1 MDGQSTHPRK
11 AQLDKEEREHLE
23 AVVTEMR
30 DRVEANVRYQLEDE
44 YGLDEKPDTV
54 GASADESSL
63 AAARED
69 GDASLSETQENLV
82 EAIELEAA
90 DGHDWEDAHEQYI
103 TGVGYTIV
111 NRLAALRCMEVRDF
125 IDDEVTSFRDDGL
138 TPAADRLVTE
148 EFMLEEEAVLE
159 AYRNE
164 CDALADEIEILF
176 DRSTAYSL
184 IDPDDDTYEDL
195 CGMLDEV
202 PDEVWRGDDVL
213 GWVYEYYNVK
223 LLDDLRRKGDREGLE
238 PEDVPAAN
246 QFYTPHWVVRM
257 LTDNSLGKLYLED
270 NGTLQETV
278 EAQDA
283 LTPDERKN
291 RPLSPDESP
300 DLADFCTYL
309 VPSEEE
315 GEPPA
320 FDGPEDIR
328 VIDPAC
334 GSGHFLLYAFDVLER
349 IWRAETDLD
358 HAEIPREILRHN
370 LHGVDLDMRACQ
382 LAAFN
387 LYLKGRTRA
396 EAEGATGF
404 DMPEVGIV
412 CADAKVADI
421 EGVEEVFDEVADG
434 KDDVENALRRIL
446 DAFEE
451 VHGLGSLL
459 DVRGTLG
466 ELFEDGIDQE
476 SVQITLEDDPTEHHT
491 LGQILHSLREAVDEH
506 REEDSFLAQDLR
518 SFVRLLDVLAQ
529 DYDVALMNPPYGAQ
543 NRMPDVVQN
552 YVDEYYEYTS
562 EFYINFF
569 EVCNRVSKK
578 NGRIGMLVPW
588 SFMFKRSFQD
598 FREDLVGE
606 RGGFDFLA
614 EFGYGVLDNA
624 TVGTVGTVIRSRAE
638 NSPKGTFLRL
648 HDVET
653 KQKENSFLETLVETK
668 NTDVPRYYEVDL
680 SEFSD
685 IPGSPICY
693 SIPRTVRDLHKTELK
708 LDAERADIEGTSV
721 ANAVQGLSSGNNDRF
736 IHYHW
741 ESDSSGGSLPIS
753 RGGKDAWILPKV
765 TETAQWEENGKEMA
779 RTDSSLLR
787 NQEFY
792 GEGGL
797 TWTYVKRTGRRFGY
811 FPEDSLFDYAG
822 SMLFPEEDISRWQM
836 LAALNSNLYHCL
848 FLSITTERHWNVG
861 EVGRIPWR
869 RELEELN
876 KLGELARDQYRV
888 MVESRLNN
896 PTSPYYIAPSLLP
909 KEEATGFFYDHSHIE
924 KANEVISIEYQGDS
938 FDKDLRELARKAETR
953 KLQYRQELESLA
965 NQIDS
970 IVYSEFGISD
980 SIRENIETEIFLR
993 TSEDPEDR
1001 EVPDPESVPEVPDN
1015 LDEQVKDLVHHF
1027 AMEAVREESDGII
1040 PVEGADE
1047 QADMLDRIVERFE
1060 DAYGEY
1066 AEDRLVEVDDI
1077 LGAESAADEAYPNLR
1092 AFVEDDLFAYHV
1104 DTMENTPIL
1113 WKLSTARLLAD
1124 AESEGF
1130 ACFVDY
1136 HQLDAS
1142 LFDRLGNTYLEPRK
1156 SALRDRQAAANQ
1168 RRNDESL
1175 STSER
1180 ADATEEFEFCSSAL
1194 EQIAEFEAVLQELG
1208 STSERDFD
1216 DGDRERVDGLA
1227 PKVAAF
1233 REETAARIE
1242 TLERL
1247 REVNGEEW
1255 FQDTFSDGFW
1265 DKVDEWRDE
1274 WLDALGELEHA
1285 CEEYAK
1291 PSDEP
1296 VEAHLADLFDYFN
1309 WRLKGSDHYS
1319 STGILF
1325 MTYYFE
1331 REGSDL
1337 LDEDG
1342 EPFGTLTEDEE
1353 LLASLAT
1360 GIDDAS
1366 VLDEEYLQQ
1375 IAAEEDV
1382 DDVDELPPLA
1392 EFKAL
1397 AAEIDDR
1404 CQTVD
1409 KQIPADWSDR
1419 ALSEITT
1426 AGYQPIHKHGV
1437 AINITPLAEQDIVPE
1452 IVEDKVL

>member
-90 DGHDWEDAHEQYI
+90 DGHDWEAAHEQYI

-202 PDEVWRGDDVL
+202 PDEVWRADDVL

-434 KDDVENALRRIL
+434 KGDVENALRRIL

-529 DYDVALMNPPYGAQ
+529 DYDVALMNPPYGSV
-543 NRMPDVVQN
+543 NRMPDVVEE
-552 YVDEYYEYTS
+552 YVGEKYEYAA

-569 EVCNRVSKK
+569 EVCESVTKGRGRV
-578 NGRIGMLVPW
+578 GMLVPW
-588 SFMFKRSFQD
+588 SFMFKDKYQR
-598 FREDLVGE
+598 FREDFVGK
-606 RGGFDFLA
+606 RGQFDFLS
-614 EFGYGVLDNA
+614 EFGYGILDNA
-624 TVGTVGTVIRSRAE
+624 TVGTVGTVVRTNVEDVTS
-638 NSPKGTFLRL
+638 KGTFLRL
-648 HDVET
+648 HDIDNKKKESEFIRVLTGET
-653 KQKENSFLETLVETK
+653 EEIKRHF
-668 NTDVPRYYEVDL
+668 EVDL
-680 SEFSD
+680 SQFAS
-685 IPGSPICY
+685 IPGTSICY
-693 SIPRTVRDLHKTELK
+693 SIPEEVRELHKEELK
-708 LDAERADIEGTSV
+708 IDADQADIDGKSI
-721 ANAVQGLSSGNNDRF
+721 AYARQGLTTGDDDRF
-736 IHYHW
+736 IRLHW
-741 ESDSSGGSLPIS
+741 EVEDYETFSPIS
-753 RGGKDAWILPKV
+753 KGGPVAWMVPQV
-765 TETAQWEENGKEMA
+765 HETVEWGDSGETIKRSPSEFRTRNEEHYGK
-779 RTDSSLLR
+779 R
-787 NQEFY
+787 
-792 GEGGL
+792 GL
-797 TWTYVKRTGRRFGY
+797 TWTYIKRTGRRFGY
-811 FPEDSLFDYAG
+811 FPSGGLYSNTG
-822 SMLFPEEDISRWQM
+822 YMLIPRDDRDLWKT
-836 LAALNSNLYHCL
+836 LAILNSSLYHCL
-848 FLSITTERHWNVG
+848 MLSLTTERHWNSG
-861 EVGRIPWR
+861 EIGSLPWKR
-869 RELEELN
+869 PLDSEEQLSTLAQKQYQTIA
-876 KLGELARDQYRV
+876 KLRSDDPKSPFYSGPGLLPNECSSSVYQHSHAELAKQG
-888 MVESRLNN
+888 
-896 PTSPYYIAPSLLP
+896 
-909 KEEATGFFYDHSHIE
+909 EEG
-924 KANEVISIEYQGDS
+924 V
-938 FDKDLRELARKAETR
+938 
-953 KLQYRQELESLA
+953 
-965 NQIDS
+965 
-970 IVYSEFGISD
+970 
-980 SIRENIETEIFLR
+980 SIREGDTIGEAAVAIRNQELKRRQRTEDFSDQIDEIVYTTLGVSKNTRQQIRQEIFLR
-993 TSEDPEDR
+993 TAEDPEDR

-1015 LDEQVKDLVHHF
+1015 LDKQVKDLVHHF

-1274 WLDALGELEHA
+1274 WLDALRELEHA

-1342 EPFGTLTEDEE
+1342 EPFDTLTEDEE

-1366 VLDEEYLQQ
+1366 VLDDEYLQQ

-1409 KQIPADWSDR
+1409 KQIPADWADR

-1426 AGYQPIHKHGV
+1426 AGYQPNHKHGV

>member
-1 MDGQSTHPRK
+1 MEGQSTQPRK

-23 AVVTEMR
+23 DVVTEMR

-44 YGLDEKPDTV
+44 YDLDEKPD
-54 GASADESSL
+54 D
-63 AAARED
+63 
-69 GDASLSETQENLV
+69 DASLSVEQEDLV
-82 EAIELEAA
+82 EAIELEAV
-90 DGHDWEDAHEQYI
+90 DGNDWDDGYEQYI

-125 IDDEVTSFRDDGL
+125 IDDEVTAFRDDGL

-159 AYRNE
+159 AYRNA
-164 CDALADEIEILF
+164 CDDLAEEIDILF

-202 PDEVWRGDDVL
+202 SDEVWRADDVL

-223 LLDDLRRKGDREGLE
+223 LLDDLRRKGDREGLD

-270 NGTLQETV
+270 TGELSDAVKSQES
-278 EAQDA
+278 

-300 DLADFCTYL
+300 NIADFCTYL

-315 GEPPA
+315 GEPPE
-320 FDGPEDIR
+320 FDDPRDIR

-349 IWRAETDLD
+349 IYRAETDLD
-358 HAEIPREILRHN
+358 HVDIPRKILRNN
-370 LHGVDLDMRACQ
+370 LYGVDLDMRACQ

-396 EAEGATGF
+396 ESEGANGF

-412 CADAKVADI
+412 CADAKVADV
-421 EGVEEVFDEVADG
+421 EGVEEVFNEVANG
-434 KDDVENALRRIL
+434 KSDVEDALRRIL

-466 ELFEDGIDQE
+466 DLFEDNSEQDG
-476 SVQITLEDDPTEHHT
+476 VQITLEDDPREDYT
-491 LGQILHSLREAVDEH
+491 LSQILHSLREAVDQH

-529 DYDVALMNPPYGAQ
+529 DYDVALMNPPYGSK
-543 NRMPDVVQN
+543 NRMPKSVHEYVQKH
-552 YVDEYYEYTS
+552 YQYS
-562 EFYINFF
+562 PEFYINFF
-569 EVCNRVSKK
+569 EVCDRLVKQ
-578 NGRIGMLVPW
+578 NGRTGMLVPR
-588 SFMFKRSFQD
+588 SFMYKKQYID
-598 FREDLVGE
+598 FRDDFVGE
-606 RGGFDFLA
+606 RGSFDFLA
-614 EFGYGVLDNA
+614 EYGIGVLDNA
-624 TVGTVGTVIRSRAE
+624 TVRTVGTVVRSGISRD
-638 NSPKGTFLRL
+638 KTGTFIRL
-648 HDVET
+648 HDLDAEN
-653 KQKENSFLETLVETK
+653 KEKVFK
-668 NTDVPRYYEVDL
+668 NLISGVDDSVPRLFEV
-680 SEFSD
+680 SMGEFEK
-685 IPGSPICY
+685 IPRKPICY
-693 SIPRTVRDLHKTELK
+693 STPQEVRNLHQNNLK
-708 LDAERADIEGTSV
+708 IDTDQAKIEGESACHT
-721 ANAVQGLSSGNNDRF
+721 APGLQTADNSRF
-736 IHYHW
+736 IRYLW
-741 ESDSSGGSLPIS
+741 ETDGLDDFNPIAKGGA
-753 RGGKDAWILPKV
+753 DAWVVPPIK
-765 TETAQWEENGKEMA
+765 ETIDWRKDGQVMMRANREAW
-779 RTDSSLLR
+779 TR
-787 NQEFY
+787 NRHLY
-792 GEGGL
+792 GRDGL
-797 TWTYVKRTGRRFGY
+797 AWTYIKDTGRRFGLY
-811 FPEDSLFDYAG
+811 PGGLFSHTSL
-822 SMLFPEEDISRWQM
+822 MLFPRTDKSLWQM
-836 LAALNSNLYHCL
+836 MAILNSNLYHAL
-848 FLSITTERHWNVG
+848 FLSLTTERHWNAG
-861 EVGRIPWR
+861 EVGSVPWLEELESVE
-869 RELEELN
+869 ELEELA
-876 KLGELARDQYRV
+876 KSQYETVLQQRFHD
-888 MVESRLNN
+888 
-896 PTSPYYIAPSLLP
+896 PTSPYYIEPELYPESGQSGEFLYEHPHTDVA
-909 KEEATGFFYDHSHIE
+909 E
-924 KANEVISIEYQGDS
+924 NEVDAQTVRTPPATSIKKAARENYKNRLRQRQQLEDLSTEIDEYIY
-938 FDKDLRELARKAETR
+938 DK
-953 KLQYRQELESLA
+953 
-965 NQIDS
+965 I
-970 IVYSEFGISD
+970 GISTG
-980 SIRENIETEIFLR
+980 IREDIRTEIFLR
-993 TSEDPEDR
+993 TTESPEDR
-1001 EVPDPESVPEVPDN
+1001 EVPDPESVSEAPDN
-1015 LDEQVKDLVHHF
+1015 VDEQVKDLVNHF

-1040 PVEGADE
+1040 PLEGTDE

-1092 AFVEDDLFAYHV
+1092 SFIEDDLFAYHV
-1104 DTMENTPIL
+1104 DKMENTPIV

-1124 AESEGF
+1124 VKDEGF

-1136 HQLDAS
+1136 HQINAS
-1142 LFDRLGNTYLEPRK
+1142 LFDRLSNQYLEPRK
-1156 SALRDRQAAANQ
+1156 AELRERRSAANQ

-1175 STSER
+1175 TTGER
-1180 ADATEEFEFCSSAL
+1180 ADATDEFEFCSSAL
-1194 EQIAEFEAVLQELG
+1194 EQIAEFEEVMQELG
-1208 STSERDFD
+1208 SISEREFD
-1216 DGDRERVDGLA
+1216 DDDRERISELA
-1227 PKVAAF
+1227 PKVAAL
-1233 REETAARIE
+1233 RDETAERVE

-1247 REVNGEEW
+1247 RKMNGEEW
-1255 FQDTFSDGFW
+1255 FQDTFSDNFW
-1265 DKVDEWRDE
+1265 NAVDEGRDE
-1274 WLDALGELEHA
+1274 WLDALEELEHA

-1291 PSDEP
+1291 PNDEP

-1337 LDEDG
+1337 LNDDG
-1342 EPFGTLTEDEE
+1342 EPFENLTEDEK

-1375 IAAEEDV
+1375 IADDEDV

-1392 EFKAL
+1392 ELKAL
-1397 AAEIDDR
+1397 AEEIDDR
-1404 CQTVD
+1404 CQSVY
-1409 KQIPADWSDR
+1409 KQIPSDWEDR
-1419 ALSEITT
+1419 ALSEVTT
-1426 AGYQPIHKHGV
+1426 AGYQPNHKHGV
-1437 AINITPLAEQDIVPE
+1437 AINIMPLAEKNIVPE
-1452 IVEDKVL
+1452 TVEDKVL

>member
-23 AVVTEMR
+23 DVVTEMR

-44 YGLDEKPDTV
+44 YGLNEKPDTV
-54 GASADESSL
+54 GASSDEPSL
-63 AAARED
+63 ADARED
-69 GDASLSETQENLV
+69 DNASLSEAQENLV

-125 IDDEVTSFRDDGL
+125 IDDEVTAFRDDGL

-159 AYRNE
+159 AYRNA
-164 CDALADEIEILF
+164 CDDLADEIEILF

-195 CGMLDEV
+195 CSLLDKV
-202 PDEVWRGDDVL
+202 PDEVWRADDVL

-223 LLDDLRRKGDREGLE
+223 LLDDLREKGKNHGLAA
-238 PEDVPAAN
+238 EDVPPAN

-270 NGTLQETV
+270 QGEL
-278 EAQDA
+278 QDA
-283 LTPDERKN
+283 VERQDSLSPDERKN
-291 RPLSPDESP
+291 RPLSPDQSP
-300 DLADFCTYL
+300 DIADFCTYL

-349 IWRAETDLD
+349 IWRAETELAP
-358 HAEIPREILRHN
+358 AEIPHEILRNN
-370 LHGVDLDMRACQ
+370 LYGVDLDMRACQ

-396 EAEGATGF
+396 EAEGSRGF
-404 DMPEVGIV
+404 DMPELGIV
-412 CADAKVADI
+412 CADAKIAHV
-421 EGVEEVFDEVADG
+421 EGVEEVFDEVANG
-434 KDDVENALRRIL
+434 QSDVEDALRRIL
-446 DAFEE
+446 NAFEE

-466 ELFEDGIDQE
+466 DLFEDEVDEE
-476 SVQITLEDDPTEHHT
+476 SVQITLEDDPREDHT
-491 LGQILHSLREAVDEH
+491 LGQILHSLREAVDQH
-506 REEDSFLAQDLR
+506 RDEDSFLAQDLR
-518 SFVRLLDVLAQ
+518 SFIRLIDLLAQ
-529 DYDVALMNPPYGAQ
+529 EYDVALMNPPYGTR
-543 NRMPDVVQN
+543 NRMPEVVQN
-552 YVDEYYEYTS
+552 YVESNYRYPSEYYV
-562 EFYINFF
+562 NFF
-569 EVCNRVSKK
+569 EVCDKITK
-578 NGRIGMLVPW
+578 HNGLVGMLIPG
-588 SFMFKRSFQD
+588 SFMNKRRFTT
-598 FREDLVGE
+598 FREDFIGE
-606 RGGFDFLA
+606 RGNFEFLS
-614 EFGYGVLDNA
+614 EFGYGILDNA
-624 TVGTVGTVIRSRAE
+624 TVPTVGTVVRSE
-638 NSPKGTFLRL
+638 SEQGVEGTFLRF
-648 HDVET
+648 HDLE
-653 KQKENSFLETLVETK
+653 KSKKEKAFTQTICGIEEAVK
-668 NTDVPRYYEVDL
+668 RYYEVPL
-680 SEFSD
+680 TEFGK
-685 IPGSPICY
+685 IPRTPICY
-693 SIPRTVRDLHKTELK
+693 SVPSVVRDLHNSEIKIDAEGADIDGRSACKAVTGAVTANYSRFTRPQWTVTDYSVFEPFSYGGSDAWISPKIIETVIWGDRGTELK
-708 LDAERADIEGTSV
+708 RS
-721 ANAVQGLSSGNNDRF
+721 
-736 IHYHW
+736 
-741 ESDSSGGSLPIS
+741 SDS
-753 RGGKDAWILPKV
+753 V
-765 TETAQWEENGKEMA
+765 
-779 RTDSSLLR
+779 RTP

-792 GEGGL
+792 GESGL
-797 TWTYVKRTGRRFGY
+797 NWNHIKRTGRRFGY
-811 FPEDSLFDYAG
+811 SPGSLFSTA
-822 SMLFPEEDISRWQM
+822 SFMLFPEVDISNFELM
-836 LAALNSNLYHCL
+836 SILNSKLYHAL
-848 FLSITTERHWNVG
+848 FLSRTTERQWNINVVG
-861 EVGRIPWR
+861 GSPW
-869 RELEELN
+869 LESLEQIDQID
-876 KLGELARDQYRV
+876 ELAKKQYEIMMNLRIH
-888 MVESRLNN
+888 E
-896 PTSPYYIAPSLLP
+896 PTSPYYICPPLLP
-909 KEEATGFFYDHSHIE
+909 GDDDSDYFYQHPFTDAMAEEMNISRSVGEASESIPTVAQSHEKQKIRCENRIE
-924 KANEVISIEYQGDS
+924 NISQ
-938 FDKDLRELARKAETR
+938 K
-953 KLQYRQELESLA
+953 
-965 NQIDS
+965 IDS
-970 IVYSEFGISD
+970 LIFDELDISKKTRNEID
-980 SIRENIETEIFLR
+980 TEISLR
-993 TSEDPEDR
+993 TPESAHR
-1001 EVPDPESVPEVPDN
+1001 EVPDPESVPEVPEN
-1015 LDEQVKDLVHHF
+1015 LGEQVKDLVHHF

-1040 PVEGADE
+1040 PLEGTDE
-1047 QADMLDRIVERFE
+1047 QDDILDRIVERFE
-1060 DAYGEY
+1060 DAYGEH

-1077 LGAESAADEAYPNLR
+1077 LGAKSAADEAYPNLR
-1092 AFVEDDLFAYHV
+1092 SFIEDDLFAYHV
-1104 DTMENTPIL
+1104 DTMENTPII

-1124 AESEGF
+1124 AKGEGF

-1142 LFDRLGNTYLEPRK
+1142 LFDRLSNTYLEPRK
-1156 SALRDRQAAANQ
+1156 SSLRDRQAAANQ

-1180 ADATEEFEFCSSAL
+1180 AEATDEFEFCSSAL
-1194 EQIAEFEAVLQELG
+1194 EQIAELEEVMQELG
-1208 STSERDFD
+1208 STSEREFD
-1216 DGDRERVDGLA
+1216 DDDRERLNKLA

-1233 REETAARIE
+1233 REETAERIE
-1242 TLERL
+1242 TLEQL
-1247 REVNGEEW
+1247 REMNGEEW

-1274 WLDALGELEHA
+1274 WVDALGELEHA

-1342 EPFGTLTEDEE
+1342 EPFDTLTEDEK

-1375 IAAEEDV
+1375 IADDEDV
-1382 DDVDELPPLA
+1382 DEVDELPPLA

-1397 AAEIDDR
+1397 AEEIDDR
-1404 CQTVD
+1404 CQSVY
-1409 KQIPADWSDR
+1409 KQIPSDWEDR
-1419 ALSEITT
+1419 ALSEVTT
-1426 AGYQPIHKHGV
+1426 AGYQPNHKHGV
-1437 AINITPLAEQDIVPE
+1437 TINITPLAEQRIVPE

>member
-1 MDGQSTHPRK
+1 MQGNSTAARK

-23 AVVTEMR
+23 DVVIEMR
-30 DRVEANVRYQLEDE
+30 DRVEANVRYQLDQYDLEARPDE
-44 YGLDEKPDTV
+44 
-54 GASADESSL
+54 
-63 AAARED
+63 
-69 GDASLSETQENLV
+69 DASLSEEEADLV
-82 EAIELEAA
+82 EAIELEAV
-90 DGHDWEDAHEQYI
+90 DGNDWEEATEQYI

-125 IDDEVTSFRDDGL
+125 IDDEVTVFRDDGL
-138 TPAADRLVTE
+138 TPAASRLVDE
-148 EFMLEEEAVLE
+148 QFMLEEKAVLD
-159 AYRNE
+159 AYRNA
-164 CDALADEIEILF
+164 CDDLAEEIEILF

-184 IDPDDDTYEDL
+184 IDPDDDTFEDL

-202 PDEVWRGDDVL
+202 ADEVWRADDVL

-223 LLDDLRRKGDREGLE
+223 LLDDLRQKGDREGLE

-278 EAQDA
+278 DAQDA
-283 LTPDERKN
+283 LTADERKN

-300 DLADFCTYL
+300 DIADFCTYL

-315 GEPPA
+315 GEPPE

-358 HAEIPREILRHN
+358 HAEIPREILRNN
-370 LHGVDLDMRACQ
+370 LYGVDLDMRACQ

-396 EAEGATGF
+396 EAEGANGF

-434 KDDVENALRRIL
+434 KSDVEDALRRIL

-466 ELFEDGIDQE
+466 NLFEDDSEQAG
-476 SVQITLEDDPTEHHT
+476 VQITLGDDPREDHT
-491 LGQILHSLREAVDEH
+491 LGQILHSMRDAVDQH

-529 DYDVALMNPPYGAQ
+529 DYDVALMNPPYGSQ
-543 NRMPDVVQN
+543 NRMPDLVQD
-552 YVDEYYEYTS
+552 YVKGRYSYSAEY
-562 EFYINFF
+562 YINFF
-569 EVCNRVSKK
+569 EICNNITKTDGRV
-578 NGRIGMLVPW
+578 GMLVPW
-588 SFMFKRSFQD
+588 SFMFKRAFRD
-598 FREDLVGE
+598 FREDFVGE
-606 RGGFDFLA
+606 QGGFDFLA

-624 TVGTVGTVIRSRAE
+624 TVGTVGAVVQTDTQS
-638 NSPKGTFLRL
+638 SSKHGTFLRL
-648 HDVET
+648 HDIDTEI
-653 KQKENSFLETLVETK
+653 KEETLLQTISGHDG
-668 NTDVPRYYEVDL
+668 DVTRYFEIEL
-680 SEFSD
+680 SEFSKV
-685 IPGSPICY
+685 PGTPICY
-693 SIPRTVRDLHKTELK
+693 SIPEPVRDLHSIDTK
-708 LDAERADIEGTSV
+708 LDAEHADVEGESIC
-721 ANAVQGLSSGNNDRF
+721 NAVPGLLTGDDDRF
-736 IHYHW
+736 ARRHW
-741 ESDSSGGSLPIS
+741 ELSKFTRFKPISKGGSE
-753 RGGKDAWILPKV
+753 AWISPQV
-765 TETAQWEENGKEMA
+765 TETIEWGDGGMRLKRSSTTV
-779 RTDSSLLR
+779 RTPHEDL
-787 NQEFY
+787 Y
-792 GEGGL
+792 GEPGL
-797 TWTYVKRTGRRFGY
+797 TWTYIKRTGRRFGY
-811 FPEDSLFDYAG
+811 YPGGLFSHTGFMMFPRGKQSL
-822 SMLFPEEDISRWQM
+822 WQM
-836 LAALNSNLYHCL
+836 MVVLNSSLYHNL
-848 FLSITTERHWNVG
+848 FLSLTTERHWNAN
-861 EVGRIPWR
+861 EVGSVPWVKTL
-869 RELEELN
+869 EEIDQLEEL
-876 KLGELARDQYRV
+876 GRRQYSTV
-888 MVESRLNN
+888 LKQRLHN
-896 PTSPYYIAPSLLP
+896 PISPYYSHPELLP
-909 KEEATGFFYDHSHIE
+909 VEGKPDFLYSHPHVK
-924 KANEVISIEYQGDS
+924 KAESNLSIEVDS
-938 FDKDLRELARKAETR
+938 HSKSMGIREAARISR
-953 KLQYRQELESLA
+953 KKSLKRRQELEDMSDTVDEKIYKE
-965 NQIDS
+965 ID
-970 IVYSEFGISD
+970 ISKAAQND
-980 SIRENIETEIFLR
+980 IEREIFLR
-993 TSEDPEDR
+993 TAEDPEDR

-1015 LDEQVKDLVHHF
+1015 LGEQVKDLVHHF

-1040 PVEGADE
+1040 PLEGADE

-1077 LGAESAADEAYPNLR
+1077 LGAESAAGEAYPNLR
-1092 AFVEDDLFAYHV
+1092 AFIENNLFAYHV
-1104 DTMENTPIL
+1104 DTMENTPII
-1113 WKLSTARLLAD
+1113 WKFSTERLLAD
-1124 AESEGF
+1124 AKGEGF

-1142 LFDRLGNTYLEPRK
+1142 LFDRLSNQYLEPRK
-1156 SALRDRQAAANQ
+1156 SELRERRSAANQ

-1180 ADATEEFEFCSSAL
+1180 SDATDEFEFCSSAL
-1194 EQIAEFEAVLQELG
+1194 EQIAEFEEVLQELG

-1216 DGDRERVDGLA
+1216 VDDRKRVEELA

-1233 REETAARIE
+1233 REETAERID
-1242 TLERL
+1242 TLAEL
-1247 REVNGEEW
+1247 REEKDEEW
-1255 FQDTFSDGFW
+1255 FQDTFSDNFW
-1265 DKVDEWRDE
+1265 ESVDEWRDE
-1274 WLDALGELEHA
+1274 WLDALDDLQHA
-1285 CEEYAK
+1285 CEAYAK

-1331 REGSDL
+1331 REGADL

-1342 EPFGTLTEDEE
+1342 EPFDKLTDEE
-1353 LLASLAT
+1353 QMLASLAT

-1366 VLDEEYLQQ
+1366 LVDDEYLEQV
-1375 IAAEEDV
+1375 ADDEGV
-1382 DDVDELPPLA
+1382 DDVADLPPLA

-1397 AAEIDDR
+1397 AEEIDDR
-1404 CQTVD
+1404 CQTVY
-1409 KQIPADWSDR
+1409 KSIPSDWEDR
-1419 ALSEITT
+1419 ALSEVMT
-1426 AGYQPIHKHGV
+1426 AGYQPVHKHGV
-1437 AINITPLAEQDIVPE
+1437 VINITPLAEKSVVPE
-1452 IVEDKVL
+1452 LVEDKVL

>member
-90 DGHDWEDAHEQYI
+90 DGHDWEAAHEQYI

-202 PDEVWRGDDVL
+202 PDEVWRADDVL

-434 KDDVENALRRIL
+434 KGDVENALRRIL

-529 DYDVALMNPPYGAQ
+529 DYDVALMNPPYGSRS
-543 NRMPDVVQN
+543 RMPSTVQD
-552 YVDEYYEYTS
+552 YVESHYEYTP

-569 EVCNRVSKK
+569 EVCEQLTLE
-578 NGRIGMLVPW
+578 NGRIGMLVPR
-588 SFMFKRSFQD
+588 SFMFKHQFSD
-598 FREDLVGE
+598 FRKDFIGS
-606 RGGFDFLA
+606 RGSFDFLA
-614 EFGYGVLDNA
+614 EYGIGVLDNA
-624 TVGTVGTVIRSRAE
+624 TVRTVGTVVRSE
-638 NSPKGTFLRL
+638 KNQDTSGTFLRL

-653 KQKENSFLETLVETK
+653 EAKERVFTEILLGESDITRLF
-668 NTDVPRYYEVDL
+668 EVDME
-680 SEFSD
+680 EFRA
-685 IPGSPICY
+685 IPRSPICY
-693 SIPRTVRDLHKTELK
+693 SVPEEVRELHERDLKV
-708 LDAERADIEGTSV
+708 DAEQAQVEGDS
-721 ANAVQGLSSGNNDRF
+721 ACHAIPGLLTGDDDQFAR
-736 IHYHW
+736 YHW
-741 ESDSSGGSLPIS
+741 EVNSFEEFSPISEGGSLSWVIPHI
-753 RGGKDAWILPKV
+753 
-765 TETAQWEENGKEMA
+765 TETVFWGADGKILKRANHSVRTPNEN
-779 RTDSSLLR
+779 L
-787 NQEFY
+787 Y
-792 GEGGL
+792 GSEGL
-797 TWTYVKRTGRRFGY
+797 TWTYIKDTGRRFGY
-811 FPEDSLFDYAG
+811 YPGGLFSHNGFLLVPQEKKSLW
-822 SMLFPEEDISRWQM
+822 MM
-836 LAALNSNLYHCL
+836 LAVINSNLYHNL
-848 FLSITTERHWNVG
+848 ILSQTIERNWNAG
-861 EVGRIPWR
+861 EIGSIPWLS
-869 RELEELN
+869 ELEENL
-876 KLGELARDQYRV
+876 ELEEFAKKQYQTV
-888 MVESRLNN
+888 LKQRLEE
-896 PTSPYYIAPSLLP
+896 PTSPYYIGPSLLP
-909 KEEATGFFYDHSHIE
+909 DSYSPSLDITHPHRKDIQA
-924 KANEVISIEYQGDS
+924 S
-938 FDKDLRELARKAETR
+938 FDLTADSESPASPVTEAARYARKKQIKRREYLENLAE
-953 KLQYRQELESLA
+953 K
-965 NQIDS
+965 IDS
-970 IVYSEFGISD
+970 TIYDEIGISESTQKD
-980 SIRENIETEIFLR
+980 IEAEIFLR

-1040 PVEGADE
+1040 PVEGTDE

-1366 VLDEEYLQQ
+1366 VLDDEYLQQ

-1409 KQIPADWSDR
+1409 KQIPADWADR

-1426 AGYQPIHKHGV
+1426 AGYQPNHKHGV

>member
-1 MDGQSTHPRK
+1 MEGNSTAQRK

-23 AVVTEMR
+23 DVVTEMR
-30 DRVEANVRYQLEDE
+30 ERVEANVRYQLEE
-44 YGLDEKPDTV
+44 YDLEERPAEDT
-54 GASADESSL
+54 
-63 AAARED
+63 
-69 GDASLSETQENLV
+69 SLSEGKEDLV
-82 EAIELEAA
+82 EAIELEAV
-90 DGHDWEDAHEQYI
+90 DGNDWDDGYEQYI

-125 IDDEVTSFRDDGL
+125 IDNEVTRFREDGL
-138 TPAADRLVTE
+138 TPEADRLVTE

-159 AYRNE
+159 AYRNA
-164 CDALADEIEILF
+164 CDDLAEEIEILF
-176 DRSTAYSL
+176 DRSSAYSL

-202 PDEVWRGDDVL
+202 SDEVWRADDVL

-270 NGTLQETV
+270 RGELQDTV
-278 EAQDA
+278 ERQDSM
-283 LTPDERKN
+283 TPDERKN

-300 DLADFCTYL
+300 DIADFCTYL

-315 GEPPA
+315 GEPPE

-349 IWRAETDLD
+349 IYRAETDLD
-358 HAEIPREILRHN
+358 HAEIPREILRNN
-370 LHGVDLDMRACQ
+370 LYGVDLDMRACQ

-396 EAEGATGF
+396 EAEGASGF

-421 EGVEEVFDEVADG
+421 KGVEEVFDEVAEG
-434 KDDVENALRRIL
+434 KSDVENALRRIL

-466 ELFEDGIDQE
+466 DLFEDEVDQE
-476 SVQITLEDDPTEHHT
+476 SVQITLDDDPREDHT
-491 LGQILHSLREAVDEH
+491 LGQILHSLREAVDQH

-529 DYDVALMNPPYGAQ
+529 DYDVALMNPPYGSK
-543 NRMPDVVQN
+543 NRMPDVVQD
-552 YVDEYYEYTS
+552 YVEEHYRYSS

-569 EVCNRVSKK
+569 EVCESLTKSG
-578 NGRIGMLVPW
+578 GRTGMLVPRT
-588 SFMFKRSFQD
+588 FMYKHTFED
-598 FREDLVGE
+598 FREEFIGE
-606 RGGFDFLA
+606 RGNFDFLS
-614 EFGYGVLDNA
+614 EFGIGILDNA
-624 TVGTVGTVIRSRAE
+624 TVRTVGTVVRSGAE
-638 NSPKGTFLRL
+638 PNSSGTFIRL
-648 HDVET
+648 HDVDTPE
-653 KQKENSFLETLVETK
+653 KEATYLDVLSDVET
-668 NTDVPRYYEVDL
+668 DIDRFFEVQL
-680 SEFSD
+680 SEFEH
-685 IPGSPICY
+685 IPRTPICY
-693 SIPRTVRDLHKTELK
+693 SVPDRIRDLHNNEVK
-708 LDAERADIEGTSV
+708 LDAERAGTEDRSIGD
-721 ANAVQGLSSGNNDRF
+721 ALQGLATADDDRF
-736 IHYHW
+736 VRSHW
-741 ESDSSGGSLPIS
+741 EVNDYTTFKSIAKGGSE
-753 RGGKDAWILPKV
+753 AWVVPQV
-765 TETAQWEENGKEMA
+765 TETAEWKNDGEILRRSSKQIRTRNEEKYGKE
-779 RTDSSLLR
+779 
-787 NQEFY
+787 
-792 GEGGL
+792 GL
-797 TWTYVKRTGRRFGY
+797 TWTFIKETGRRFGY
-811 FPEDSLFDYAG
+811 YPPGGLFSHTGFMFIPKDDRSLWTMMA
-822 SMLFPEEDISRWQM
+822 II
-836 LAALNSNLYHCL
+836 NSDLYHNL
-848 FLSITTERHWNVG
+848 FLSITVGRHWNSG
-861 EVGRIPWR
+861 EVGCIPWIQ
-869 RELEELN
+869 ELEDIPELESLAKEQYQT
-876 KLGELARDQYRV
+876 KLLQRV
-888 MVESRLNN
+888 SKPV
-896 PTSPYYIAPSLLP
+896 SPYYSGPSLLP
-909 KEEATGFFYDHSHIE
+909 KESRFDFYYDHPHTHKIE
-924 KANEVISIEYQGDS
+924 EQIDFDLNLGIEPPTPSQEISSQ
-938 FDKDLRELARKAETR
+938 ARKTRLAE
-953 KLQYRQELESLA
+953 LRQEQSLEELFEEINDRLYEA
-965 NQIDS
+965 LS
-970 IVYSEFGISD
+970 IPEETSRK
-980 SIRENIETEIFLR
+980 IRTEIFLR
-993 TSEDPEDR
+993 TSEDPKDR

-1015 LDEQVKDLVHHF
+1015 LNEQVKDLVHHF

-1040 PVEGADE
+1040 PLEGTDE

-1060 DAYGEY
+1060 DAYGEH

-1092 AFVEDDLFAYHV
+1092 SFIEDYLFAYHV
-1104 DTMENTPIL
+1104 DTMENTPII
-1113 WKLSTARLLAD
+1113 WKLSTERLLAD
-1124 AESEGF
+1124 AKGEGF

-1142 LFDRLGNTYLEPRK
+1142 LFDRLSNEYLEPRK
-1156 SALRDRQAAANQ
+1156 AELRERRSAANQ
-1168 RRNDESL
+1168 RQNDESL
-1175 STSER
+1175 STNER
-1180 ADATEEFEFCSSAL
+1180 ADATDEFEFCSSAL
-1194 EQIAEFEAVLQELG
+1194 EQIAELEEVMQALG

-1216 DGDRERVDGLA
+1216 DDDRERVNDLA
-1227 PKVAAF
+1227 PKVATF
-1233 REETAARIE
+1233 REETAERID
-1242 TLERL
+1242 TLAEL
-1247 REVNGEEW
+1247 REKKGKDW

-1274 WLDALGELEHA
+1274 WLDALEELEHA

-1331 REGSDL
+1331 REGADL
-1337 LDEDG
+1337 LNEEG
-1342 EPFGTLTEDEE
+1342 EPFDNLTEDERKR
-1353 LLASLAT
+1353 ASLAT

-1366 VLDEEYLQQ
+1366 IIDEGYLQQ
-1375 IAAEEDV
+1375 IADDEDV
-1382 DDVDELPPLA
+1382 DDMDELPPLA

-1397 AAEIDDR
+1397 AEEIDDR
-1404 CQTVD
+1404 CQSVY
-1409 KQIPADWSDR
+1409 KQIPSDWEDR
-1419 ALSEITT
+1419 ALSEVTT
-1426 AGYQPIHKHGV
+1426 AGYQPNHKHGV
-1437 AINITPLAEQDIVPE
+1437 AINITPLAEKSIVPE